1 MAAPPPSVWPWV
13 LGVLAAALLMFVV
26 IPRVFNTPVGSRPI
40 VTATT
45 ATAGGVAGP
54 DPVAVAAAEAA
65 ARERAEAAQM
75 LNIQYAESTARPEIP
90 EDYPRK
96 RIGACPYAKAPSSA
110 LPLRD
115 IPMCLVVTSDNMYL
129 PGDAGSTGPLGVAA
143 GACGARPRPPAAPAP
158 PVPV

>member
-45 ATAGGVAGP
+45 ASVTAAP

-96 RIGACPYAKAPSSA
+96 RIGACPYAKAPSAA

-115 IPMCLVVTSDNMYL
+115 IPMCLAVTSDNMYL

-143 GACGARPRPPAAPAP
+143 GACGARPRPPAV
-158 PVPV
+158 PVPVPV